1 MGQGLG
7 MPSTNHSRYVEL
19 TLNGEYQGL
28 YQLTEQVEVG
38 KGRVHID
45 GKRGWLLSL
54 DVDDGPAEAPEA
66 GDNFWSEVYRMPVC
80 VKSPEAEDYATPET
94 LVGDA
99 REALRVLE
107 DPILVHDYEAL
118 AKVMDISVMI
128 DYLLI
133 QEFVYN
139 VEVAAPR
146 SIYLYKD
153 VGEGALWT
161 FGPLWDFDA
170 GYDFD
175 WGQMT
180 TGHTFFTDY
189 RETVLGTDPAR
200 HISDYTYVPS
210 FFTDMWKNR
219 QFVSKVKARWKEIS
233 PRVMSEFWPETK
245 RYAQAAAEAMKLNA
259 QRWPIDKDYA
269 TEIDRMERWI
279 QSRVTFMDNLVS
291 KYPEGN

>member
-1 MGQGLG
+1 
-7 MPSTNHSRYVEL
+7 
-19 TLNGEYQGL
+19 
-28 YQLTEQVEVG
+28 
-38 KGRVHID
+38 
-45 GKRGWLLSL
+45 
-54 DVDDGPAEAPEA
+54 
-66 GDNFWSEVYRMPVC
+66 MPVC
-80 VKSPEAEDYATPET
+80 VKCPEAEDYATPET
-94 LVGDA
+94 LISDA
-99 REALRVLE
+99 RTALSQIENL
-107 DPILVHDYEAL
+107 ILAHDYDAL
-118 AKVMDISVMI
+118 AKVMDIGVMI

-133 QEFVYN
+133 QELVYN

-153 VGEGALWT
+153 DGAGSLWT

-180 TGHTFFTDY
+180 KGHTFFTDY

-245 RYAQAAAEAMKLNA
+245 RYAQAAAEAMERNA